1 MNFFLVQKK
10 RGLKT
15 YKIFTFTSQ
24 NFENCEKSHQH
35 WYSFLTLNWFS
46 WAGTFSKCLATSKAS
61 FPRPTFCMLQM
72 IATTTPL
79 GLVVSDV
86 VSFLSQGKINKTLE
100 APTAP
105 PVKKK

>member
-1 MNFFLVQKK
+1 
-10 RGLKT
+10 
-15 YKIFTFTSQ
+15 
-24 NFENCEKSHQH
+24 
-35 WYSFLTLNWFS
+35 
-46 WAGTFSKCLATSKAS
+46 
-61 FPRPTFCMLQM
+61 MLQM

-105 PVKKK
+105 PVKKKDK